1 LNINVKRAYF
11 VFSTRNSEILEFVKI
26 MLMLQVLIGHLI
38 AINYHVLPELTFESS
53 SIYFYKFFFRFGPE
67 SAFIFVFLSGFLV
80 GGSLLNTYIS
90 KVKFSYSNFIINKL
104 WRLFPTILVAVLITF
119 ILDYSAKHIFDFSYN
134 FPLLGIDN
142 VGGNLGIDYILGTLL
157 SLQPV
162 FISPLGTNGPLWT
175 LGYIVNFY
183 VFGLLALFVFQRV
196 GIKKSYLLYVGFII
210 LLGCIN
216 IEWMLCFLLWCFG
229 ALLRCYRVAYFSNRL
244 FLIGFLMCILVSN
257 LLKGSIS
264 IVVCGIACVFLI
276 EFVKSANELNFP
288 VILQRITHFLAP
300 NTFLIYALHLPICF
314 FIYAAFFSGL
324 NQSGSFE
331 LYILTT
337 VFLVTVTS
345 VFSLKLIDYDF
356 KK

>member
-1 LNINVKRAYF
+1 MNINVKRDYF

-26 MLMLQVLIGHLI
+26 MLMVQVLIGHLV
-38 AINYHVLPELTFESS
+38 AINYPVIPKLALESS
-53 SIYFYKFFFRFGPE
+53 LIYFYKFFFRLGPE

-80 GGSLLNTYIS
+80 GGSLLNTYMS
-90 KVKFSYSNFIINKL
+90 KVKFSYSNFITKKL
-104 WRLFPTILVAVLITF
+104 WRLFPTILVAVLVTF

-134 FPLLGIDN
+134 FPLLSIDE
-142 VGGNLGIDYILGTLL
+142 VGGNLSIDYILGTLL

-183 VFGLLALFVFQRV
+183 VFGLLTLFVFQRV
-196 GIKKSYLLYVGFII
+196 GIKTSFLLYVGFVI

-216 IEWMLCFLLWCFG
+216 IEWMLCFLLWCLG
-229 ALLRCYRVAYFSNRL
+229 ALLRCYRVEYFNNRL
-244 FLIGFLMCILVSN
+244 FIIVFFMCILVSN
-257 LLKGSIS
+257 ILKGSVS
-264 IVVCGIACVFLI
+264 IVVCGVACVFLI
-276 EFVKSANELNFP
+276 ELVKSSNELGFP
-288 VILQRITHFLAP
+288 VILQRITHFLSP

-324 NQSGSFE
+324 KQTGSFE

-337 VFLVTVTS
+337 VLLVTVTS
-345 VFSLKLIDYDF
+345 VFSLKLINYDF